1 MVQYRGIWERQAL
14 CHLRTHS
21 YASALHYCPTDAS
34 VLTESREGVRIKW
47 GMIYVG
53 GWALALIDRTVL
65 VFLSCLDSLDGNFA
79 KTKQKKV
86 VSWTFP

>member
-1 MVQYRGIWERQAL
+1 MRDDICV
-14 CHLRTHS
+14 
-21 YASALHYCPTDAS
+21 
-34 VLTESREGVRIKW
+34 
-47 GMIYVG
+47 YVG